1 MSEMIREV
9 RVTTL
14 KRKGMHSHI
23 RGLGLDK
30 DGKPR
35 LVGDGLVGQLEARE
49 AAGIIVQMIREGKM
63 AGRGVLFV
71 GPPGTGKT
79 AIAIAIA
86 RELGEDTPFVAID
99 ASEVYSSEIK
109 KTEVLMQALRK
120 AIGVRIREF
129 RLVYEGYVR
138 EIKFRVPKSPYSPY
152 TMMPREATITLATK
166 DDQMTLNVG
175 QEIASQLRE
184 MGIRRG
190 DVIYIDAQT
199 GAVHLAGRAEVEGAK
214 AYDIDVVKK
223 VEIPKGPVKK
233 EKEIVRTFTLNDLD
247 LSLSLRKASFFS
259 LFGFTSEREIDPE
272 LRRQVDES
280 VKKMI
285 EEGKAELVPG
295 VLFIDDVH
303 MLDIESFSFLS
314 RAMESEF
321 APIII
326 MATNRGITKIRGT
339 DLESPHGIPLDLLDR
354 LLIVPTRPYTPDEIR
369 QILRIRM
376 VEEEIELRDDALE
389 ELVKIGSETSLR
401 HAVQLLEPSRIIAE
415 RKGRKEVTKDDVV
428 EALKLFMDVK
438 QSVSHVK
445 KYEEIFLR

>member
-1 MSEMIREV
+1 MI
-9 RVTTL
+9 
-14 KRKGMHSHI
+14 K
-23 RGLGLDK
+23 
-30 DGKPR
+30 
-35 LVGDGLVGQLEARE
+35 
-49 AAGIIVQMIREGKM
+49 EGKM

-71 GPPGTGKT
+71 GPSGTGKT
-79 AIAIAIA
+79 AMAIAIA
-86 RELGEDTPFVAID
+86 RELGEDTPFVAMD
-99 ASEVYSSEIK
+99 ASEIYSSEIK

-129 RLVYEGYVR
+129 RLVYEGYVK
-138 EIKFRVPKSPYSPY
+138 EIKYRVPKSPYTPY
-152 TMMPREATITLATK
+152 MMVPREATITLATK

-184 MGIRRG
+184 IGIRKG

-199 GAVHLAGRAEVEGAK
+199 GAVHLVGRAEVEGAK
-214 AYDIDVVKK
+214 TYDVDIVKK
-223 VEIPKGPVKK
+223 IEIPKGPVKK
-233 EKEIVRTFTLNDLD
+233 EKEIVRTFTLYDLD
-247 LSLSLRKASFFS
+247 LSLALRKASFFS
-259 LFGFTSEREIDPE
+259 LFGFVSEREIDPE

-285 EEGKAELVPG
+285 EEGKAELIPG

-339 DLESPHGIPLDLLDR
+339 DVESPHGIPLDLLDR
-354 LLIVPTRPYTPDEIR
+354 LLIIPTRPYTADEIR

-376 VEEEIELRDDALE
+376 LEEEIELKEEALE
-389 ELVKIGSETSLR
+389 ELVKIGTETSLR

-415 RKGRKEVTKDDVV
+415 RKGRKEVTKEDVR
-428 EALKLFMDVK
+428 EALRLFMDVK
-438 QSVSHVK
+438 QSVAHVK
-445 KYEEIFLR
+445 KYEESFLR